1 MSPKEEP
8 SLKRRESRSGSRKV
22 SSLSA
27 EQLER
32 KRANDREAQR
42 SIRQRTKNNIEQL
55 EAQVSGLQS
64 QIEDMR
70 LRTERYDEVMQLNA
84 TLEDEVS
91 RLKHQIASFTGR
103 PEFAGSS
110 EQVAPLRS
118 GWPLEEVPNNASP
131 IIPTTGLLLSPHF
144 SEASHPR
151 TSSALSSS
159 SRASHPHDWQ
169 RPYPST
175 RSPSLGESSEDF
187 PNRLDPYVIDGQVHQ
202 RTRILP
208 PSIPNSAP
216 QMGFSATSAP
226 PQVESSFAQFPYSNR
241 SLSMSNATPVSQPAP
256 SQDYQIEAPPYSQ
269 SIQSQRD
276 LTFPYPWGPQS

>member
-1 MSPKEEP
+1 M
-8 SLKRRESRSGSRKV
+8 
-22 SSLSA
+22 SA

-55 EAQVSGLQS
+55 EAQVSSLQS
-64 QIEDMR
+64 QIEEMR
-70 LRTERYDEVMQLNA
+70 LQTDRYDEVMQQNA

-91 RLKHQIASFTGR
+91 RLKRRIASLTGQ

-110 EQVAPLRS
+110 EQMAPFRS
-118 GWPLEEVPNNASP
+118 GWSLGVVPSNASP

-144 SEASHPR
+144 TETSHPR

-159 SRASHPHDWQ
+159 SRASHPRDWQ
-169 RPYPST
+169 QPYPST
-175 RSPSLGESSEDF
+175 RSPSLGDSSEDF
-187 PNRLDPYVIDGQVHQ
+187 PSHLDPYVIDGQVHQ
-202 RTRILP
+202 GARILP
-208 PSIPNSAP
+208 TSIPNSAP
-216 QMGFSATSAP
+216 QIGFSATSAP

-241 SLSMSNATPVSQPAP
+241 SLSMSNATPVNQPAP
-256 SQDYQIEAPPYSQ
+256 SQAYQTEAPPFSQ

-276 LTFPYPWGPQS
+276 STFPYPWGPQS